1 MTTHYLLLKSI
12 HIFGVILLLGN
23 IMVTA
28 WWKLMADR
36 TRQANVIA
44 FAQRQVV
51 LTDYVF
57 TAPGA
62 LMAILAGDYMSYSY
76 MTDTWN
82 IQWLTWGRL
91 LFIASG
97 IIWIAVLIPTQI
109 KQSRLARDF
118 ANSEQIPDEY
128 WKLSKRWNIF
138 GAIAVVLPLI
148 NIYWMVFKPV

>member
-1 MTTHYLLLKSI
+1 
-12 HIFGVILLLGN
+12 
-23 IMVTA
+23 
-28 WWKLMADR
+28 
-36 TRQANVIA
+36 
-44 FAQRQVV
+44 
-51 LTDYVF
+51 
-57 TAPGA
+57 
-62 LMAILAGDYMSYSY
+62 
-76 MTDTWN
+76 
-82 IQWLTWGRL
+82 L